1 MVKLSKSKINE
12 LKKRADVLEITAKEL
27 EKEIKGIKAKEK
39 ILTKKEQKNLEK
51 MKIKAEKL
59 GYRLERDFE
68 TTLLYKEREL
78 QTTKLILH
86 GTQNQLNAL

>member
-59 GYRLERDFE
+59 GYRIERDLD
-68 TTLLYKEREL
+68 TLLPYKEREL
-78 QTTKLILH
+78 EKTRQIIKMMEVESRF
-86 GTQNQLNAL
+86 